1 MQDVSHHT
9 GTRRDMNSIHLALI
23 IMSLIIVAVS
33 GFTYYMMAEQKDV
46 MIDEIMKNLE
56 YIDGCSDLL
65 DLQEMSSS
73 LDDKKIYN
81 HITEK
86 MELLEC

>member
-1 MQDVSHHT
+1 
-9 GTRRDMNSIHLALI
+9 MNSIHLALI